1 MIYNPTE
8 TPVRI
13 KKKKRIKIGKEFHIL
28 KQLNNIVGHIE
39 LCSEKKKKI
48 LWKFNGGH
56 IWSYFCMD
64 YMATV
69 TEWLTEIW

>member
-39 LCSEKKKKI
+39 LCSEKKKK
-48 LWKFNGGH
+48 
-56 IWSYFCMD
+56 SYENLMVAIFE
-64 YMATV
+64 V
-69 TEWLTEIW
+69 TFAWITWLLLQND